1 MSLRYRFYN
10 RYPATETNETCL
22 WHRVNHPVP
31 MTSFSTGWNTNR
43 YQGPLRRSLASSP
56 VPCILS
62 PFPQNTELF
71 IDPQIIELTNT
82 EYSQYS

>member
-10 RYPATETNETCL
+10 RYPATETNEVCL

-43 YQGPLRRSLASSP
+43 YQGPLRCSVASSS
-56 VPCILS
+56 VPSHPL
-62 PFPQNTELF
+62 PFPSHPPLAVQKIHSKEAT
-71 IDPQIIELTNT
+71 TK
-82 EYSQYS
+82 Y

>member
-43 YQGPLRRSLASSP
+43 YQGPLRRSLHPPPFPASSLRSHK
-56 VPCILS
+56 IL
-62 PFPQNTELF
+62 N
-71 IDPQIIELTNT
+71 
-82 EYSQYS
+82 YSLIHKLLN

>member
-10 RYPATETNETCL
+10 RYPATETNEACL

-43 YQGPLRRSLASSP
+43 YQGPLRRSLTSSP
-56 VPCILS
+56 VPRILS
-62 PFPQNTELF
+62 PFPWHAPLAVPAIHSKESNTE
-71 IDPQIIELTNT
+71 N
-82 EYSQYS
+82 